1 MIIFNVS
8 NKFLQTNMSL
18 SRDVRFFLKAQNLK
32 LELTARTRK
41 SEPFAMLVVFRVQV
55 SGHTWPPG
63 SRVISRFS
71 FISTTL
77 TARAFSVS
85 RGTWNRTNEAS
96 PS

>member
-1 MIIFNVS
+1 MLSQFNISTTTNSKILMIIFNVS

-55 SGHTWPPG
+55 SGHT
-63 SRVISRFS
+63 
-71 FISTTL
+71 
-77 TARAFSVS
+77 
-85 RGTWNRTNEAS
+85 
-96 PS
+96 